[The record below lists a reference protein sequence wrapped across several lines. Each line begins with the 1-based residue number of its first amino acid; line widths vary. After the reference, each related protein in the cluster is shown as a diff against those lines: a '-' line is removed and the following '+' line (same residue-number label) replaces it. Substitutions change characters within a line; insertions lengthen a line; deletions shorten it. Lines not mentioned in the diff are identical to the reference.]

1 MAGLGSM
8 GSGAGGGN
16 SSSSSSNLS
25 ALAPPFTVDR
35 LNSQPNSNPLLHY
48 PDPPYSVEP
57 FSHAW
62 QYARPS
68 APGPELVMDSTGI
81 TSVPLS
87 DEYRFSA
94 SASISPTSTHW
105 SALSPGARTPV
116 SAFAYGGEVKP
127 YYSSQYGPPLV
138 GEDSLL
144 VKDEG
149 SHYNAVPVPTS
160 GLSVTPQLDYTQS
173 LFDLEY
179 GHQWVDGLGFD
190 DGKRAKRVELD
201 GSFSSEMANV
211 GGSYSYNNQLNQAG
225 CGTENRNKSKED
237 SGVSYKKFNK
247 DFDREVQTGPLNVGH
262 IEDKSCLEQNL
273 GFFPYDSNTT
283 HILASSSTYQESHPS
298 VLSWEV
304 QNNFSN
310 YQNTYSP
317 YEKCVGPAHTPFHG
331 PSSVAR
337 PSPALVIR
345 PPSATNGNLG
355 QITASC
361 KPARSDNV
369 GGFHGLD
376 FDQSNPPR
384 RKDSGLKPSSEIK
397 EDPVENLSNFSKQRN
412 DLISSTSVK
421 EHSSPLPSKDTSDY
435 KIKAR
440 WGSQLPD
447 INSSGGFPKV
457 FDNQVVNSAEDSS
470 DLMDHHNPAEDS
482 PCWKGAP
489 SSEFSRFD
497 VEAGNSKHVKKNL
510 DEYYRFN
517 HEEHQNLHSV
527 TDRNRVFP
535 ETIEGNKNNQTG
547 CARNGGVLMLER
559 SLDAIC
565 SSKEQSLLDGW
576 ISAMPSSKGVERS
589 DDPNMLTKQSRLVN
603 NLTSGLEMKVSD
615 TKHLIVEGGAG
626 MTLNDVS
633 EGGAV
638 AVHAAEKVL
647 ASPASQEDANERIKL
662 PDAKLNVPTMIKAIQ
677 NLSELLLFHLSN
689 NACPLGEENTETL
702 KHVISNLDSCVSKTN
717 VQATNIPERVGDTSE
732 KLGQSSDVDTISGS
746 PHTSNEAA
754 NSTVKLDYQCMHEQ
768 DRNYSFSGKK
778 DEKSQIF
785 SPLRDDIN
793 ITRDDDMAKAIKKV
807 LEENFHFNEEMHSQA
822 LLFKSLWLEAE
833 AKLCSISYKAR
844 FDRMKIQMEE
854 TKLQA
859 PQGNEAIAEMMSKVC
874 ISPDSM
880 TPSKL
885 APKAHDVTIP
895 QPTLYNFCMSTTSGL
910 ADDVD
915 ASVMARFNI
924 LKAREDDLKQIN
936 IEEEQHPEMVDGEHA
951 GIAVGRF
958 NILKSQEDNLKPIN
972 KEEEQ
977 RPEMVDGGHAD
988 SVMARFNILKSRE
1001 NNPKPINMEEEQR
1014 PEMVDGEP
1022 AGSVMARYNI
1032 LESREDNPKPINME
1046 EKRCPEMVDGDH
1058 AGSVMARFNI
1068 LKSRED
1074 NSNMTRMEEEHRP
1087 QIVEGEKYVGP
1098 YGCCQSE
1105 DETLNAALK
1114 PHFLHQTGGVSEGK
1128 FGSYVDGAGCE
1139 SPTKFHFSVMGDP
1152 IIQSFKN
1159 SRMIDQNTSG
1169 WRDSSSSD
1177 WEHVLKDDF
1186 SWKNM

>member
-1 MAGLGSM
+1 MAGLGSV
-8 GSGAGGGN
+8 GSGAGGN

-35 LNSQPNSNPLLHY
+35 LNTQPNSNPLLHY

-81 TSVPLS
+81 ASMPLS

-94 SASISPTSTHW
+94 SPTSTHW
-105 SALSPGARTPV
+105 SAISPGTRTPV
-116 SAFAYGGEVKP
+116 SAFAYGSEVKP
-127 YYSSQYGPPLV
+127 YYSSPYGPSLV
-138 GEDSLL
+138 GEESLL

-149 SHYNAVPVPTS
+149 SHYNSVPTS
-160 GLSVTPQLDYTQS
+160 GLSVTSQLDYTQS

-201 GSFSSEMANV
+201 GSFSSEKANV
-211 GGSYSYNNQLNQAG
+211 GGSYSYNNQLNQGG

-247 DFDREVQTGPLNVGH
+247 DFDREVRTGVTGPLNVGH
-262 IEDKSCLEQNL
+262 IEDKSCLEQKL

-283 HILASSSTYQESHPS
+283 HILASSSTYPESHPS

-304 QNNFSN
+304 QKNFSN
-310 YQNTYSP
+310 YQNSYSP
-317 YEKCVGPAHTPFHG
+317 YEKCVGPTHTPSRG
-331 PSSVAR
+331 PSSVTR

-376 FDQSNPPR
+376 FDQSNPS
-384 RKDSGLKPSSEIK
+384 KWKGSGLKPSSEIK
-397 EDPVENLSNFSKQRN
+397 EVPVEANLSNVSKQQN
-412 DLISSTSVK
+412 DLISSTSVE
-421 EHSSPLPSKDTSDY
+421 EHSSPLHSEDTSDY

-440 WGSQLPD
+440 WGSQIPD
-447 INSSGGFPKV
+447 INAYGGFPMV
-457 FDNQVVNSAEDSS
+457 CDNQVVNSTEDSS
-470 DLMDHHNPAEDS
+470 DLIDHHNPAEDS

-489 SSEFSRFD
+489 SSDFSQFD
-497 VEAGNSKHVKKNL
+497 VEAGNSKNAKKNL

-517 HEEHQNLHSV
+517 HEEHQNIHSI

-535 ETIEGNKNNQTG
+535 EKTGGGNKNNQTG
-547 CARNGGVLMLER
+547 CARNGGVLAMER

-565 SSKEQSLLDGW
+565 SSKEQSLLGGAESRIW
-576 ISAMPSSKGVERS
+576 SSALPSSRGVERS
-589 DDPNMLTKQSRLVN
+589 DEPNMLTKQSCLVN

-615 TKHLIVEGGAG
+615 TKHLIGEGGAG
-626 MTLNDVS
+626 LTLNDVS

-662 PDAKLNVPTMIKAIQ
+662 PDPKLNVPTMIKAIH

-689 NACPLGEENTETL
+689 SACSLEEENTETL
-702 KHVISNLDSCVSKTN
+702 KHVMSNLDSCVSKPN
-717 VQATNIPERVGDTSE
+717 VQAINKSEPSHPVGDKSE
-732 KLGQSSDVDTISGS
+732 KLGQSSNVVSLASFMDSHS
-746 PHTSNEAA
+746 HARSSHTRNDAA
-754 NSTVKLDYQCMHEQ
+754 NTMHEEE
-768 DRNYSFSGKK
+768 RNYSFSGKK

-785 SPLRDDIN
+785 SPLGDDIN

-807 LEENFHFNEEMHSQA
+807 LEENFHFSEEMHSQA

-859 PQGNEAIAEMMSKVC
+859 AQGNEAVAEMMSKVC
-874 ISPDSM
+874 VSPDPM

-895 QPTLYNFCMSTTSGL
+895 QPTLYNFCMSGMSGH

-915 ASVMARFNI
+915 TSVMARFNI
-924 LKAREDDLKQIN
+924 LKAREDGPKQIN
-936 IEEEQHPEMVDGEHA
+936 MEGEQHPEMVDGEHA
-951 GIAVGRF
+951 G
-958 NILKSQEDNLKPIN
+958 
-972 KEEEQ
+972 
-977 RPEMVDGGHAD
+977 

-1001 NNPKPINMEEEQR
+1001 NNSKPINREEEQH
-1014 PEMVDGEP
+1014 PDMVDGEP
-1022 AGSVMARYNI
+1022 AGSIMSRFNI
-1032 LESREDNPKPINME
+1032 FESREDNLNPINME
-1046 EKRCPEMVDGDH
+1046 EKQLPEMVGRDH
-1058 AGSVMARFNI
+1058 TGSVMARFNI

-1074 NSNMTRMEEEHRP
+1074 NSNLTRMEEEQRP
-1087 QIVEGEKYVGP
+1087 QIVEGEKYLGP
-1098 YGCCQSE
+1098 YGCGQSE
-1105 DETLNAALK
+1105 DETLNVALK
-1114 PHFLHQTGGVSEGK
+1114 PHFLHQTGRVSEGK
-1128 FGSYVDGAGCE
+1128 FGSYVDAAGCE
-1139 SPTKFHFSVMGDP
+1139 SPTKFHLSVMGDP

>member
-1 MAGLGSM
+1 MAGLGSI
-8 GSGAGGGN
+8 GCGAGGN

-35 LNSQPNSNPLLHY
+35 LNTQPNSNPLLHY
-48 PDPPYSVEP
+48 PDPPYSVES

-68 APGPELVMDSTGI
+68 APGPELVVDSTGI
-81 TSVPLS
+81 ASVPLS

-94 SASISPTSTHW
+94 SPTSTHW
-105 SALSPGARTPV
+105 SAISPGTRTPV

-127 YYSSQYGPPLV
+127 YYSSPYAPSLV

-149 SHYNAVPVPTS
+149 SHYNAVPTS
-160 GLSVTPQLDYTQS
+160 GLSVTSQFDYTQS

-201 GSFSSEMANV
+201 GSFSSEKANV
-211 GGSYSYNNQLNQAG
+211 GASYSYNNQLNQGG
-225 CGTENRNKSKED
+225 CVTENRNKSKED
-237 SGVSYKKFNK
+237 PAVSYKKLNK
-247 DFDREVQTGPLNVGH
+247 EFDREVQTGVTGPLNVGH

-273 GFFPYDSNTT
+273 GFFPYDSNTS
-283 HILASSSTYQESHPS
+283 HILASSSTYPESHPS

-304 QNNFSN
+304 QKNFSN
-310 YQNTYSP
+310 YQNSYSP
-317 YEKCVGPAHTPFHG
+317 YEKCVGPTHTPFHG
-331 PSSVAR
+331 TSSVTR

-345 PPSATNGNLG
+345 PPTATTSNLG

-361 KPARSDNV
+361 RPARSDNV

-376 FDQSNPPR
+376 SDQSNPSKW
-384 RKDSGLKPSSEIK
+384 KDSGLKPSSEIK
-397 EDPVENLSNFSKQRN
+397 EDPVESNLSNFSKQRN

-421 EHSSPLPSKDTSDY
+421 EHSSPLHSKDTSDY

-440 WGSQLPD
+440 WGSQLQD
-447 INSSGGFPKV
+447 INACGGFPMV
-457 FDNQVVNSAEDSS
+457 CDNQVVNSTEDSS
-470 DLMDHHNPAEDS
+470 DLIDHHNPAEDS

-489 SSEFSRFD
+489 SSDFSQFD

-527 TDRNRVFP
+527 TDCNRVFP
-535 ETIEGNKNNQTG
+535 EKTGGGNKTNQTG
-547 CARNGGVLMLER
+547 CARNGGVLTSER

-565 SSKEQSLLDGW
+565 SSKDQSLLGGAESRIW
-576 ISAMPSSKGVERS
+576 SSALPSSRGVERS
-589 DDPNMLTKQSRLVN
+589 DDPNMLTKQSCLVS
-603 NLTSGLEMKVSD
+603 NLNSGLEMKVSD
-615 TKHLIVEGGAG
+615 TKHLIGEAGAG
-626 MTLNDVS
+626 LTLNDVS

-662 PDAKLNVPTMIKAIQ
+662 PDPKLNVPTMIKAIH
-677 NLSELLLFHLSN
+677 NLSELLLFQLSN
-689 NACPLGEENTETL
+689 NACSLEEENTETL
-702 KHVISNLDSCVSKTN
+702 KHVMSNLDSCVSKSN
-717 VQATNIPERVGDTSE
+717 VQATNKSETSHPVGDKSE
-732 KLGQSSDVDTISGS
+732 KLGQSSNMDKISGS
-746 PHTSNEAA
+746 PHTRNEAA
-754 NSTVKLDYQCMHEQ
+754 NTTVKLDYQYMHEEE
-768 DRNYSFSGKK
+768 RNYSFFGKK
-778 DEKSQIF
+778 DEKSQIL

-859 PQGNEAIAEMMSKVC
+859 PQEMMSKVC
-874 ISPDSM
+874 VSADPM

-885 APKAHDVTIP
+885 APKAHYVKIP
-895 QPTLYNFCMSTTSGL
+895 QPTLYNFYMSGMSGH

-924 LKAREDDLKQIN
+924 LKSR
-936 IEEEQHPEMVDGEHA
+936 
-951 GIAVGRF
+951 
-958 NILKSQEDNLKPIN
+958 EDNLKPIN
-972 KEEEQ
+972 KGEDQHPEMVDDEHAGSVMARFNVLKSRENNSKPINMEEEQ
-977 RPEMVDGGHAD
+977 HPDMVDSEPAGSIMARFNILESREDNPNPINMEEKRRPEMVDCDHTG

-1001 NNPKPINMEEEQR
+1001 NN
-1014 PEMVDGEP
+1014 
-1022 AGSVMARYNI
+1022 
-1032 LESREDNPKPINME
+1032 
-1046 EKRCPEMVDGDH
+1046 
-1058 AGSVMARFNI
+1058 
-1068 LKSRED
+1068 
-1074 NSNMTRMEEEHRP
+1074 SNLTRMEEEQRP
-1087 QIVEGEKYVGP
+1087 QIVEGEKYLGP
-1098 YGCCQSE
+1098 YGCGQSE
-1105 DETLNAALK
+1105 DETLNVAQK
-1114 PHFLHQTGGVSEGK
+1114 SHFLHQTGGVSEGK
-1128 FGSYVDGAGCE
+1128 FGSCVDGAGCE
-1139 SPTKFHFSVMGDP
+1139 SPTKFHLSVMGDP

-1159 SRMIDQNTSG
+1159 SRMIDQSSSG

>member
-1 MAGLGSM
+1 MAGLGSI
-8 GSGAGGGN
+8 GSGAGGN
-16 SSSSSSNLS
+16 SSASSSNLS

-35 LNSQPNSNPLLHY
+35 LNTQPNSNPLLHY

-81 TSVPLS
+81 ASMPLS

-94 SASISPTSTHW
+94 SPTSTIG
-105 SALSPGARTPV
+105 L
-116 SAFAYGGEVKP
+116 
-127 YYSSQYGPPLV
+127 
-138 GEDSLL
+138 LL
-144 VKDEG
+144 VLDEG
-149 SHYNAVPVPTS
+149 SHYNSVPTS
-160 GLSVTPQLDYTQS
+160 GLSVTSQLDYTQS

-201 GSFSSEMANV
+201 GSFSSEKANV
-211 GGSYSYNNQLNQAG
+211 GGSYSYNNQLNQGG

-247 DFDREVQTGPLNVGH
+247 DFDREVRTGVTGPLNVGH
-262 IEDKSCLEQNL
+262 IEDKSCLEQKL

-283 HILASSSTYQESHPS
+283 HILASSSTYPESHPS

-304 QNNFSN
+304 QKNFSN
-310 YQNTYSP
+310 YQNSYSP
-317 YEKCVGPAHTPFHG
+317 YEKCVGPTHTPSRG
-331 PSSVAR
+331 PSSVTR

-376 FDQSNPPR
+376 FDQSNPS
-384 RKDSGLKPSSEIK
+384 KWKGSGLKPSSEIK
-397 EDPVENLSNFSKQRN
+397 EVPVEANLSNVSKQQN
-412 DLISSTSVK
+412 DLISSTSVE
-421 EHSSPLPSKDTSDY
+421 EHSSPLHSEDTSDY

-440 WGSQLPD
+440 WGSQIPD
-447 INSSGGFPKV
+447 INAYGGFPMV
-457 FDNQVVNSAEDSS
+457 CDNQVVNSTEDSS
-470 DLMDHHNPAEDS
+470 DLIDHHNPAEDS

-489 SSEFSRFD
+489 SSDFSQFD
-497 VEAGNSKHVKKNL
+497 VEAGNSKNAKKNL

-517 HEEHQNLHSV
+517 HEEHQNIHSV

-535 ETIEGNKNNQTG
+535 EKTGGGNKNNQTG
-547 CARNGGVLMLER
+547 CARNGGILAMER

-565 SSKEQSLLDGW
+565 SSKEQSLLGGAESRIW
-576 ISAMPSSKGVERS
+576 SSALPSSSGVERS
-589 DDPNMLTKQSRLVN
+589 DEPNMLTKQSCLVN

-615 TKHLIVEGGAG
+615 TKHLIGERGAG
-626 MTLNDVS
+626 LTLNDVS

-662 PDAKLNVPTMIKAIQ
+662 PDPKLNVPTMIKAIH

-689 NACPLGEENTETL
+689 SACSLEEENTETL
-702 KHVISNLDSCVSKTN
+702 KHVMSNLDSCVSKPN
-717 VQATNIPERVGDTSE
+717 VQAINKSEPSHPVGDKSE
-732 KLGQSSDVDTISGS
+732 KLGQSSNVDTISGS
-746 PHTSNEAA
+746 SHTTNDAA
-754 NSTVKLDYQCMHEQ
+754 NTMHEEE
-768 DRNYSFSGKK
+768 RNYSFSGKK

-785 SPLRDDIN
+785 SPLGDDIN

-807 LEENFHFNEEMHSQA
+807 LEENFHFSEEMHSQA

-859 PQGNEAIAEMMSKVC
+859 AQGNEAVAEMMSK
-874 ISPDSM
+874 IQYLESSRGWAETNQM
-880 TPSKL
+880 E
-885 APKAHDVTIP
+885 
-895 QPTLYNFCMSTTSGL
+895 G
-910 ADDVD
+910 
-915 ASVMARFNI
+915 
-924 LKAREDDLKQIN
+924 
-936 IEEEQHPEMVDGEHA
+936 EQHPEMVDGEHA
-951 GIAVGRF
+951 G
-958 NILKSQEDNLKPIN
+958 
-972 KEEEQ
+972 
-977 RPEMVDGGHAD
+977 

-1001 NNPKPINMEEEQR
+1001 NNSKPINREEEQH
-1014 PEMVDGEP
+1014 PDMVDGEP
-1022 AGSVMARYNI
+1022 AGSIMSRFNI
-1032 LESREDNPKPINME
+1032 FESREDNLNPINME
-1046 EKRCPEMVDGDH
+1046 EKQLPEMVGRDH
-1058 AGSVMARFNI
+1058 TGSVMARFNI

-1074 NSNMTRMEEEHRP
+1074 NSNLTRMEEEQRP
-1087 QIVEGEKYVGP
+1087 QIVEGEKYLGP
-1098 YGCCQSE
+1098 YGCGQSE
-1105 DETLNAALK
+1105 DETLNVALK

-1128 FGSYVDGAGCE
+1128 FGSYVDAAGCE
-1139 SPTKFHFSVMGDP
+1139 SPTKFHLSVMGDP

-1177 WEHVLKDDF
+1177 WEHVMKDDF